1 MKTILEMIKQKI
13 AKRKEE
19 NKQKELEEK
28 ENMQIATNIMGEIVA
43 IVSKIKIA
51 KKNDLQELL
60 KLKDKYEHLGCG
72 ARRYLDYAIIDKLE
86 DLIIEAQ
93 NDIDDSNK

>member
-1 MKTILEMIKQKI
+1 MKTILKMIKQKI

-19 NKQKELEEK
+19 NNQKELKEK
-28 ENMQIATNIMGEIVA
+28 ENMELATNIMVEIFA

-60 KLKDKYEHLGCG
+60 KLKDKYEQLGCE